1 MADRIGGNFL
11 TIVAL
16 HYEKLAEGAEAGHRE
31 PE

>member
-11 TIVAL
+11 TIGAL
-16 HYEKLAEGAEAGHRE
+16 QCEKLAEGAEVGHRD